1 MVYADTDF
9 FLALLKPNDW
19 LKERATKIYLEYQG
33 NIHTSLITFL
43 EIMLIAKKFNLPPIQ
58 TTAALI
64 KITHYNDLIP
74 LTAAKYIE
82 DGVGVFDAFHAAQC
96 DGKILSSDR
105 IYDKLGIERITI
117 ETQTIDKSSK
127 KGT

>member
-19 LKERATKIYLEYQG
+19 LKERAARLYLEYQD
-33 NIHTSLITFL
+33 NIETSLITFL

-64 KITHYNDLIP
+64 KITHYDDPIP

-96 DGKILSSDR
+96 VGKILSSNR
-105 IYDKLGIERITI
+105 IYDKLGIERIAI
-117 ETQTIDKSSK
+117 ENQTMDKSSK